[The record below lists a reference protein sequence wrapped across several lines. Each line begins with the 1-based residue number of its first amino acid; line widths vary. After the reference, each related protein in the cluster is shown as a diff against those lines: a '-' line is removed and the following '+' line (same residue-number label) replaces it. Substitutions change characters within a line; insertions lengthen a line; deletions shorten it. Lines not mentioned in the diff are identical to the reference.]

1 MPYKG
6 KDRKAQRR
14 SRVSLK
20 REHPVAPARATL
32 SPPPAGLRH
41 VEEAALGS
49 MAPGD
54 VIFLGETE
62 SLKTAV
68 ESIFFAVLACPVC
81 GTLGLITSAQYVG
94 AVPVVCGSNQC
105 SCRFRIEE
113 GSRFT
118 YLPVN

>member
-6 KDRKAQRR
+6 KDRNSQRR
-14 SRVSLK
+14 SRTSLR
-20 REHPVAPARATL
+20 REQPVGRARTTP
-32 SPPPAGLRH
+32 SSPPAGLRH
-41 VEEAALGS
+41 VEEAALWS

-62 SLKTAV
+62 SLRTAV

-94 AVPVVCGSNQC
+94 AVPVVCG
-105 SCRFRIEE
+105 
-113 GSRFT
+113 
-118 YLPVN
+118 